1 MMEVLRI
8 VDIEG
13 DPRQAH
19 DAWLDAL
26 GAGRRKMREKAIFAK
41 AQWHSLRRR

>member
-1 MMEVLRI
+1 MIEVLRI

-19 DAWLDAL
+19 HAWLDAL
-26 GAGRRKMREKAIFAK
+26 GAGGGEMRQKLSSPKA
-41 AQWHSLRRR
+41 